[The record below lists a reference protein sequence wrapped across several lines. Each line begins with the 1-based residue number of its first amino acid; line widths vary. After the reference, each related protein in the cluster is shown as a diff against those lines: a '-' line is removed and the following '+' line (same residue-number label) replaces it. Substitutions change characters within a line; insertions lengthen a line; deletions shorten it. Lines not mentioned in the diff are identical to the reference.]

1 MAARPLEVSEAQGIA
16 VSAPRVLIVR
26 FSAIGDCVMAAYA
39 VSALRRAQPDAHLV
53 WAADPRCSV
62 VIDREHC
69 VSEVFDIPRDQ
80 WKRDRTSWFQQLRY
94 YARLRKHEFD
104 FGFDLQGH
112 SKTAVCLRVAG
123 PKRRLAV
130 ESLDP
135 ISSLLTPKA
144 RTTAV
149 HLVERMALTIAE
161 LLPVSTIERP
171 FMPGLAAER
180 SSVAKHL
187 QLGRSLVTIHI
198 GAGAEW
204 KRWPIERWE
213 AVARAIGSEGFKVAF
228 LGAKGDAERPLEN
241 GLDLVGKLTLAESMA
256 AVAQSAL
263 HLAADTG
270 SGHMAAA
277 QGVPVVSVFGRTNPS
292 RYRPYVVDSP
302 GVVLQNGAST
312 ELVSVEDVL
321 KAVASIRDTL
331 EPDE

>member
-1 MAARPLEVSEAQGIA
+1 M
-16 VSAPRVLIVR
+16 SAPRVLVIR
-26 FSAIGDCVMAAYA
+26 LSAIGDCVMAAYA
-39 VSALRRAQPDAHLV
+39 VSALRRAQPDAQIV

-80 WKRDRTSWFQQLRY
+80 WKREGTTWLQQLRY
-94 YARLRKHEFD
+94 YARLRKYEFD

-112 SKTAVCLRVAG
+112 SKTAICLRVAR

-130 ESLDP
+130 EGLDP
-135 ISSLLTPKA
+135 MSRILTPAA
-144 RTTAV
+144 RTTAI
-149 HLVERMALTIAE
+149 HLVERMTLTIAE
-161 LLPVSTIERP
+161 LLPVSPIERP
-171 FMPGLAAER
+171 FMPALAAER
-180 SSVAKHL
+180 SSVANQL
-187 QLGRSLVTIHI
+187 QSGRPLVTIHI

-213 AVARAIGSEGFKVAF
+213 AVAQAVGRKGFEVVF
-228 LGAKGDAERPLEN
+228 LGAPGDTDRPLGN
-241 GLDLVGKLTLAESMA
+241 GHDLVGKLTLAESMA

-277 QGVPVVSVFGRTNPS
+277 LGVPVISVFGRTNPA
-292 RYRPYVVDSP
+292 RYRPYVVNSR
-302 GVVLQNGAST
+302 GVVLQNGTST

-321 KAVASIRDTL
+321 EAIASIRDTL
-331 EPDE
+331 KPDE